1 MVVQAYCKPHISL
14 GILDLWVLDDGRAV
28 LPQRESGVSA
38 EMLAGARLPLGWGQA
53 ELVDG
58 QRVEVQI
65 VRPEDWTTDHRL
77 AQLWQLDATDA
88 DLRWEVLMGEYM
100 VGQAAIRIA
109 DKRKEIEADEAEI
122 AGLEVKIAAARER
135 LDYVA
140 RTRAELVGVSAG
152 GEG

>member
-1 MVVQAYCKPHISL
+1 MVVQAYCRPHISL

-28 LPQRESGVSA
+28 MPQRESGVSA

-53 ELVDG
+53 VLEDG

-65 VRPEDWTTDHRL
+65 VRPEDWTTDHRQ
-77 AQLWQLDATDA
+77 AQIWQLDATDA
-88 DLRWEVLMGEYM
+88 DLRWGVRLDEYM

-109 DKRKEIEADEAEI
+109 DRRKEIEADEAEI
-122 AGLEVKIAAARER
+122 AELEAKIAAARER
-135 LDYVA
+135 LDCIT
-140 RTRAELVGVSAG
+140 RTRAVQKLAAG